1 MKKKHTYNI
10 DILDSFED
18 EENFRFIK
26 NTYKFLI
33 NKLKSDIAIG
43 EGEDRCLLVD
53 IDGKSK
59 YVKFYENFFSN
70 HTCMLNESQL
80 SELKSELIPLLE
92 EVQDKMYIFCNKDK
106 RLHFDSISGTK
117 DVLQA
122 IDIRNSYVFGKLF
135 DILNWY
141 PKKLRLVTNF
151 LNPDDFMKS
160 VEKFTFI
167 NKINESG
174 NCDVLVLFLSE
185 GEQNC
190 IHNNRNYSASTKDW
204 VFKRY
209 VQLTGTIKRKI
220 SNCELIS
227 ECCTENFEEKQKFLD
242 IVLSYNKDRL
252 IYNIEIKG

>member
-1 MKKKHTYNI
+1 M
-10 DILDSFED
+10 
-18 EENFRFIK
+18 
-26 NTYKFLI
+26 
-33 NKLKSDIAIG
+33 LK
-43 EGEDRCLLVD
+43 
-53 IDGKSK
+53 
-59 YVKFYENFFSN
+59 
-70 HTCMLNESQL
+70 ESQL
-80 SELKSELIPLLE
+80 SELKSELIPLLK
-92 EVQDKMYIFCNKDK
+92 EVQDKMYIFCNNDK

-135 DILNWY
+135 DILDWY
-141 PKKLRLVTNF
+141 PQKLRLVTDF

-174 NCDVLVLFLSE
+174 NCDVSVLFLSE

-190 IHNNRNYSASTKDW
+190 INNNRNYSASTKDW
-204 VFKRY
+204 VFKRH

-220 SNCELIS
+220 SNGELMS

-242 IVLSYNKDRL
+242 TVLSYNKDRL